1 MKLGNSNAPII
12 DFDPFNV
19 STIQTMELGARVDV
33 NDGRAFRFSKNG
45 TTGALGAGLVAQAPF
60 EKANHQGLAVGA
72 TAPVGANTVT
82 LTLGATASVLE
93 EYAEGFVSVTGAPGA
108 GQTLKISDQQVA
120 ASGANQLVTLFD
132 VIQTALTTSSTAS
145 LVHSP
150 YNGTQNVI
158 NQTLRLV
165 GVPLVNVPASLSL
178 VNQGFVSGQSFYW
191 SQCYGT
197 ASVLA
202 DGAIPVGSWLTTSA
216 ATAGAVTATSGTLAT
231 AELTV
236 PLGCA
241 SMQAGVAGKYN
252 PVFLTIL

>member
-1 MKLGNSNAPII
+1 MKLGNASAPII

-19 STIQTMELGARVDV
+19 STIQTLELGARIDV
-33 NDGRAFRFSKNG
+33 NDGRVFRFSKNG

-60 EKANHQGLAVGA
+60 EKINHQGLAVVA

-82 LTLGATASVLE
+82 MTLGATASVLE
-93 EYAEGFVSVTGAPGA
+93 EYAEGFLSVTGAPGA

-120 ASGANQLVTLFD
+120 ASGANQLITLFE
-132 VIQTALTTSSTAS
+132 VIQTALTTASTVS
-145 LVHSP
+145 LVHSR

-158 NQTLRLV
+158 NQTIRSS
-165 GVPLVNVPASLSL
+165 GVPLVNVPTSLNL

-191 SQCYGT
+191 AQCQGI

-216 ATAGAVTATSGTLAT
+216 SIAGAVTATSGTLAT

-236 PLGCA
+236 PVGCA
-241 SMQAGVAGKYN
+241 NLQAGVAGKYN
-252 PVFLTIL
+252 PVFLNIV